1 MAVVCCLIVVFSG
14 LAGWFYADKF
24 KKRKQFL
31 DGAISF
37 CKLYEQNLSFS
48 REKFSDLIDKYIA
61 QNKSVFRAFLFD
73 IKNQNFNVSKIKVPE
88 FLTKQE
94 ADLVTQMF
102 ANLGSA
108 DYLTEAER
116 IKGFKSQFENFLKG
130 ASEDETQKGRLGF
143 KLSLGLGL
151 ALAIIIF

>member
-1 MAVVCCLIVVFSG
+1 MSVVCCLIVVFSG

-31 DGAISF
+31 DGAIDF

-48 REKFSDLIDKYIA
+48 REKVSDLIDKYIA
-61 QNKSVFRAFLFD
+61 QNKSVFRAFLFS
-73 IKNQNFNVSKIKVPE
+73 IKNQNFDISKVKTPE

-94 ADLVTQMF
+94 ADLVSQMF
-102 ANLGSA
+102 VGLGSA

-116 IKGFKSQFENFLKG
+116 IKGFKSQFENCLKR

>member
-73 IKNQNFNVSKIKVPE
+73 IKNQNFDISKIKVPE
-88 FLTKQE
+88 FLIKQE
-94 ADLVTQMF
+94 VDLVTQMF
-102 ANLGSA
+102 TNLGKA

-116 IKGFKSQFENFLKG
+116 IKGFKSQFENCLKG
-130 ASEDETQKGRLGF
+130 ASEDETVRTRFGR
-143 KLSLGLGL
+143 
-151 ALAIIIF
+151 